1 MKSIK
6 RDWEEYPGPVRET
19 IKSFI
24 DSEQS
29 KRLNLVLRKI
39 DLDILILLQEKK
51 NVRNQARTTSKLP
64 QLKYSI
70 IRNNEPDII
79 KYFSLETV
87 KRHIESELENFTESE
102 IKSINSCLLIP
113 VETEYEN
120 EKLLELINNY
130 IKEYTS
136 LSSTDKDFIKS
147 IEEVNTLKDEIQK
160 GLYDRDTLKTN
171 LSKLKDI
178 KDKFIPKT
186 SPDEKI
192 SKLINIGSHIEL
204 ELNKIFGNKFLTFD
218 GRRSKRRSIKRKT
231 SKKISKRR
239 SIKKRSIKKRSK
251 TRSTK
256 RKN

>member
-1 MKSIK
+1 MVI
-6 RDWEEYPGPVRET
+6 
-19 IKSFI
+19 I
-24 DSEQS
+24 
-29 KRLNLVLRKI
+29 
-39 DLDILILLQEKK
+39 ILLQEKK

-171 LSKLKDI
+171 LSKLKD
-178 KDKFIPKT
+178 KQVNP
-186 SPDEKI
+186 
-192 SKLINIGSHIEL
+192 
-204 ELNKIFGNKFLTFD
+204 
-218 GRRSKRRSIKRKT
+218 
-231 SKKISKRR
+231 
-239 SIKKRSIKKRSK
+239 
-251 TRSTK
+251 
-256 RKN
+256 